1 MAKHVIFSRNV
12 NNSALSTERIQQL
25 APAAFSTTKADR
37 LTDRY
42 VSLNTSDIIPVMQ
55 DYGYTP
61 VQAAQKRSRKND
73 PAHSA
78 HMLAF
83 AKTWDIDFGTGDIRP
98 EIILYNSHDGTG
110 SVKLFAGCFRF
121 ICSNGIVAGDGFQSR
136 IYHSKALNGFEEM
149 LRNTVA
155 TLPTMMERLER
166 LRTVQ
171 LNPVKALLMAQ
182 RGVATR
188 WDMLD
193 EIDNPTKGV
202 YATIQTA
209 GDVLKVSRYEDMPM
223 DAFTVFNRIQEGVI
237 RGNAF
242 VKSLS
247 DKHPNGVMRKARAVN
262 SVKENIRINSEL
274 WDIAEDIAFA

>member
-247 DKHPNGVMRKARAVN
+247 DKHPNGVTRKARPVS

>member
-274 WDIAEDIAFA
+274 WNIAEDIAFA

>member
-1 MAKHVIFSRNV
+1 MAKHVIFSRNA
-12 NNSALSTERIQQL
+12 NNSALTTERIQQL
-25 APAAFSTTKADR
+25 APAAFSTTKSDK

-55 DYGYTP
+55 DYGYAP
-61 VQAAQKRSRKND
+61 VQAAQKRSRSLN

-98 EIILYNSHDGTG
+98 EIILYNSHDGSG

-155 TLPTMMERLER
+155 TLPD
-166 LRTVQ
+166 
-171 LNPVKALLMAQ
+171 LMGRIDKMRGVSLSTGDVHDMAIA
-182 RGVATR
+182 GVATR
-188 WDMLD
+188 WDDYTGQTRGAYAVAQTVKDVMNVRRNGD
-193 EIDNPTKGV
+193 EG
-202 YATIQTA
+202 Y
-209 GDVLKVSRYEDMPM
+209 

-237 RGNAF
+237 RGNAMIR
-242 VKSLS
+242 SITEQR
-247 DKHPNGVMRKARAVN
+247 PEGVMRKARPVN
-262 SVKENIRINSEL
+262 SIKEAVRINTEL
-274 WDIAEDIAFA
+274 WNIADEFVTA

>member
-237 RGNAF
+237 RGYAF

-274 WDIAEDIAFA
+274 WNIAEDIAFA